1 MITISSL
8 DIESQSI
15 VGSYR
20 VESYILSEVMAQ
32 EGNGSRTNSN
42 MSNRSIEILEVYSV
56 EAKIVIVPEEG
67 SGACVLALVGSNN
80 TIYGVQLIQR

>member
-8 DIESQSI
+8 DIERQSI

-20 VESYILSEVMAQ
+20 VVSYILSEVMAQ
-32 EGNGSRTNSN
+32 EGNGTS

-56 EAKIVIVPEEG
+56 EAEVVIVPEEG
-67 SGACVLALVGSNN
+67 SGVCVLALVGSNN

>member
-32 EGNGSRTNSN
+32 EGNGTS

-56 EAKIVIVPEEG
+56 EAEVVIVPEEG